1 MPSTTQRQEVWNGVR
16 KRTSGGLTKAQLT
29 KNKRG
34 KIVSKRKSDQ
44 AADQNNLGA
53 WLRETGK
60 TVSKAEML
68 RKKNKPPPAAEKP
81 AKKAAKPKPKPSK
94 PKQAPK
100 AAAAKVPKKK
110 AVKKPVAPKIAKP
123 KKPAPPKPKAKPKV
137 VRKKPKAAAKSNIN
151 PLTKQPYDEK
161 NKQGYVVDAKVSL
174 DNVLKK
180 KLKSKVKSANVD
192 YSGLFDY

>member
-1 MPSTTQRQEVWNGVR
+1 MPSTNQRQEVWNGVR

-44 AADQNNLGA
+44 AAKQNNLGA

-68 RKKNKPPPAAEKP
+68 RAKNKPPPAVEE
-81 AKKAAKPKPKPSK
+81 KPKPKPSK

-151 PLTKQPYDEK
+151 PLTKQPYDKK
-161 NKQGYVVDAKVSL
+161 NKQGYVVDAKISL